1 MTAFATK
8 GLLAMLEDMYRC
20 PKCGGSDLE
29 IATGGITTSNGR
41 GESVTRAK
49 TFALP
54 AKPCTCPPTETNAA
68 VEGAAAREEA
78 GSTHELS
85 TPSPQPC
92 STEMGVWDDHNEP
105 TDEMVIWDDG
115 REIPMSSLM
124 LQDRKTVERGP
135 DGRLH
140 GGYPF

>member
-41 GESVTRAK
+41 GESVARAK

-54 AKPCTCPPTETNAA
+54 AKPCTCPPTGTNAA
-68 VEGAAAREEA
+68 DAGAADGETA
-78 GSTHELS
+78 GSLGER
-85 TPSPQPC
+85 TPSAPQP
-92 STEMGVWDDHNEP
+92 
-105 TDEMVIWDDG
+105 
-115 REIPMSSLM
+115 SSLECPACH
-124 LQDRKTVERGP
+124 DTVKKPGLCASCDVFDADDDEVAP
-135 DGRLH
+135 MTGRINY
-140 GGYPF
+140 GCDVDPFGTGR